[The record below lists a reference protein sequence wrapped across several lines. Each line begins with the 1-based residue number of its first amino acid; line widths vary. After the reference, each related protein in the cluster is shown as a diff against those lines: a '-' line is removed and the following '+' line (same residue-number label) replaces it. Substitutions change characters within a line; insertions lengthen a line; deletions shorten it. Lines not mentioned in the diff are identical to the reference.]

1 MREGDDCPQPPSP
14 FPNHPIPT
22 ILYPPKKPKKTTG
35 KTIDGWIPGWFI
47 GEVEE
52 EGVTVGGSDD
62 EGRGYERP
70 TDNIT

>member
-35 KTIDGWIPGWFI
+35 KTIDGWIPGWSVVR
-47 GEVEE
+47 EEWKEERRVVEDWGVCGGRKK
-52 EGVTVGGSDD
+52 EG
-62 EGRGYERP
+62 
-70 TDNIT
+70 